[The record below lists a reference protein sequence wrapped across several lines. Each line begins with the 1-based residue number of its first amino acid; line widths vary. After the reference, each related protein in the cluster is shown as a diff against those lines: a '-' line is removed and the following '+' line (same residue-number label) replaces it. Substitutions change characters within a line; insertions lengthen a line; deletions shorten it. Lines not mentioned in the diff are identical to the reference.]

1 MVVNHMSPDEIKI
14 AWDNR
19 DNLAEELERNGSM
32 PVRTLYIRL
41 DQGGTLALGLLKN
54 GKGAVL
60 IDWTNACY
68 QISELIRPQILLE
81 PYVQREE
88 GFGGMFGFGEKGAL
102 GWTLRIEADGK
113 ICARE
118 PVLPNITAIADLL
131 AGNDRFLNG
140 RRKPREAPLGQLR
153 PEDRETCLQILT
165 LWERL
170 VMQNS

>member
-68 QISELIRPQILLE
+68 QISELIRP
-81 PYVQREE
+81 R
-88 GFGGMFGFGEKGAL
+88 FRWNRTFKGKKGSAVCSDSV
-102 GWTLRIEADGK
+102 RK
-113 ICARE
+113 ARW
-118 PVLPNITAIADLL
+118 
-131 AGNDRFLNG
+131 AGRSGSKRTGRFARGSLFC
-140 RRKPREAPLGQLR
+140 Q
-153 PEDRETCLQILT
+153 T
-165 LWERL
+165 
-170 VMQNS
+170 